1 LRSQSGG
8 AFTGAH
14 AIASRSIGIGE
25 ALECDAMDLSSA
37 FEAVLVRAD
46 GRAGVD
52 AHIERLTAHREH
64 DRDSTFDAS
73 LVDRYT
79 INVIGD
85 NDDVAIAAITVAE
98 LQVSVRLVS
107 GRRRA
112 QRQSYVDD
120 VCDVIP
126 ILTYDRWRGGE
137 LALHPG
143 LVATYH
149 PGAEHTGLNLPGF
162 AFTFAVVD
170 TESVMARAAELEVK
184 LEQPERG
191 LVEMPSDTPCIRSAV
206 ELLKL
211 IRAQTNHGSLPA
223 RVIDDLLTSVILISA
238 NPGSNVHSPRLGK
251 VNSWEVV
258 TRCIEYAEAARRV
271 PAIHELCLVG
281 QVGESRLRQAF
292 HDVYDISPVRFF
304 RDWALTE
311 AHHRLQLAEPGE
323 RSVTKIASDIGLTHL
338 GRFAVQYRELFGEC
352 PSKTLAHA
360 RAQRAGVRYPPGG
373 PLALAPFFSGSCFDL

>member
-1 LRSQSGG
+1 VIETTCATSAGAALTPKDSPLWLTARDIQATEVEEYHDAVDALEIEAIRRGSGG
-8 AFTGAH
+8 NP
-14 AIASRSIGIGE
+14 SR
-25 ALECDAMDLSSA
+25 
-37 FEAVLVRAD
+37 VRS
-46 GRAGVD
+46 
-52 AHIERLTAHREH
+52 LTAPGISVTALDTGFEKMVRTVVPAE
-64 DRDSTFDAS
+64 S
-73 LVDRYT
+73 LA
-79 INVIGD
+79 
-85 NDDVAIAAITVAE
+85 VALVAKAPE
-98 LQVSVRLVS
+98 
-107 GRRRA
+107 G
-112 QRQSYVDD
+112 
-120 VCDVIP
+120 C
-126 ILTYDRWRGGE
+126 RWRGGE

-170 TESVMARAAELEVK
+170 TESVMARAAELEVT

-191 LVEMPSDTPCIRSAV
+191 LVEMPPNTPRTQRAV

-211 IRAQTNHGSLPA
+211 IRAQTNQSTVPA
-223 RVIDDLLTSVILISA
+223 RVMDDLLTSVTLMRA

-258 TRCIEYAEAARRV
+258 TRCIEYAEATRRV

-352 PSKTLAHA
+352 PSKTLAHT
-360 RAQRAGVRYPPGG
+360 RA
-373 PLALAPFFSGSCFDL
+373 